1 MWFAGRPIGS
11 AVIVS
16 DDQGEETPPAPDAR
30 PARGY
35 KWEPF
40 QPGHTL
46 SLRHG
51 AYSPRMVDPLAAE
64 ILQGFLADSQC
75 VYLTAPKFRLALLA
89 LCRAEAQTQLL
100 TEWLAKR
107 AEAAGDGVG
116 DLADDSIRSA
126 YLLLHRAE
134 SRADRSRARLGL
146 DPLSAARLG
155 QRIVGAAADMARL
168 LSGQDHLAEGGAS
181 DEQPE

>member
-11 AVIVS
+11 VVIVS
-16 DDQGEETPPAPDAR
+16 DDQDAR

-51 AYSPRMVDPLAAE
+51 AYSPRTIDPVAAE
-64 ILQGFLADSQC
+64 ILASLLQDETTE
-75 VYLTAPKFRLALLA
+75 YLQAPKYRLALLA
-89 LCRAEAQTQLL
+89 LSRAEAQIQLL
-100 TEWLAKR
+100 TEYLEKR
-107 AEAAGDGVG
+107 GEAAGDGVG